1 MNKTAL
7 ISIIVVIILIV
18 LGVVVYSKSS
28 PTAVVPENTTDT
40 SMNHDEM
47 TATTSDTTATS
58 TTATSTGT
66 SVGVGASVGVV
77 TGTTRT
83 FTVTG
88 DNFKFSPA
96 TMTVKKGET
105 VKIVFKN
112 ANGIHD
118 FVIDEFKVATNKIQS
133 GQEETVTF
141 VANKA
146 GSFEYYCSVGTHR
159 QMGMKG
165 TLTVTE

>member
-7 ISIIVVIILIV
+7 ISIVVVIILVV

-28 PTAVVPENTTDT
+28 DT
-40 SMNHDEM
+40 MPVTEDTMVSNEDHAD
-47 TATTSDTTATS
+47 TVATTTPGTSTTTQATS
-58 TTATSTGT
+58 TDSTT
-66 SVGVGASVGVV
+66 GVGASVGVT
-77 TGTTRT
+77 TGAVKT

-88 DNFKFSPA
+88 DNFKFLPA
-96 TMTVKKGET
+96 AMTVKKGET

-112 ANGIHD
+112 ANGVHD
-118 FVIDEFKVATNKIQS
+118 FKIDEFNVATSKLQS

-141 VANKA
+141 VADKTGA
-146 GSFEYYCSVGTHR
+146 FEYYCSVGTHR

-165 TLTVTE
+165 TLTVTQ